1 MLQRTSIEHTV
12 ATSDTQRPHRTHSGS
27 IKHMMASCI
36 GHTAV
41 ALNAHTRVG
50 GEGLAEIRQC
60 GPASTCT
67 WYVSQLA
74 ELTSDVAAT
83 ERDRL
88 ARRWRAL

>member
-12 ATSDTQRPHRTHSGS
+12 ATSDTQRPHRTNSGS

-50 GEGLAEIRQC
+50 GEGLAEIRQRNDWKILMDTTL
-60 GPASTCT
+60 GRRPA
-67 WYVSQLA
+67 
-74 ELTSDVAAT
+74 
-83 ERDRL
+83 
-88 ARRWRAL
+88 

>member
-50 GEGLAEIRQC
+50 GEGLAEIRQRNDWKILMDTTL
-60 GPASTCT
+60 GRRPA
-67 WYVSQLA
+67 
-74 ELTSDVAAT
+74 
-83 ERDRL
+83 
-88 ARRWRAL
+88 

>member
-41 ALNAHTRVG
+41 ALNAHTFKEHRRGV
-50 GEGLAEIRQC
+50 EEVRAC
-60 GPASTCT
+60 
-67 WYVSQLA
+67 
-74 ELTSDVAAT
+74 DAALSAV
-83 ERDRL
+83 EVC
-88 ARRWRAL
+88 